1 MFEDLSRLEPGKK
14 IFFAS
19 DFHLGVQDSLIREKK
34 IVNWLNQIQPETAA
48 LFLLGDIFDFWF
60 EYKHVVPK
68 GFTRFLGKLASFT
81 DQGIPVIF
89 FTGNHDMWMFD
100 FFPNELNIP
109 IYREPQ
115 AIMINEKH
123 FFIGHGDG
131 LGQGDRSYKLLKGI
145 FANSF
150 CQWAFRWLHPN
161 LGMALAH
168 LWSQNS
174 RINSKDEGII
184 PPEEDRLL
192 TYCKDLESKQHH
204 DHYIFGHNHQP
215 TEIEVDENSRYTNLG
230 EWVNHF
236 TYAVFDGSSLHLKKF
251 GE

>member
-81 DQGIPVIF
+81 DQGIPVVF

-100 FFPNELNIP
+100 FFPSELNIP

-115 AIMINEKH
+115 AIMINEKQ

-145 FANSF
+145 FTNPF

-161 LGMALAH
+161 MGMALAH

-174 RINSKDEGII
+174 RINSQDEGII

-192 TYCKDLESKQHH
+192 AYCKDLESKQHH
-204 DHYIFGHNHQP
+204 DYYIFGHNHQP
-215 TEIEVDENSRYTNLG
+215 TEIEVNENSRYTNLG

-236 TYAVFDGSSLHLKKF
+236 TYAVFDGYSLHLKKF